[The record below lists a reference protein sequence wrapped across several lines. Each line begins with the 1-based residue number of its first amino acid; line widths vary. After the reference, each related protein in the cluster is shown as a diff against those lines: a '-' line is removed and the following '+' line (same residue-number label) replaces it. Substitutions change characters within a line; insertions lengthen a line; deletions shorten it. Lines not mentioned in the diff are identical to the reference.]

1 VSSRR
6 QISSAPLSISITG
19 PALAIEVPCHNVAIP
34 ACFFSKG
41 LGDIRLGGRAT
52 KPNIKMLPARHA
64 GAIATRT
71 RISMACASRRPRKP
85 LANANDPYPRRS
97 HGASGPCWADG
108 RTAML
113 PHLRSLKE
121 YPAMKTI
128 ISALI
133 ALSVLTGLAASAS
146 AFDAKGF
153 YEELDRSRT

>member
-1 VSSRR
+1 
-6 QISSAPLSISITG
+6 
-19 PALAIEVPCHNVAIP
+19 
-34 ACFFSKG
+34 
-41 LGDIRLGGRAT
+41 
-52 KPNIKMLPARHA
+52 
-64 GAIATRT
+64 
-71 RISMACASRRPRKP
+71 
-85 LANANDPYPRRS
+85 
-97 HGASGPCWADG
+97 
-108 RTAML
+108 ML